1 MNVAHSPISAAAL
14 FPMQWMFRMEKKA
27 DFSQSSKAPK
37 PRCPG
42 VDRAARVPQI
52 SVLKWGIPW
61 YTPKILQ
68 IWGENHDQP
77 STLVEF
83 FPNIFRPTHSHPHL
97 QKSIFWPWESIEVST
112 ARSWPIRRVA
122 TGRPGSPAWTA
133 GRLDGRHHVDGI
145 MAGVLVP
152 WMMVLGSP
160 MDPAWIIWGV
170 P

>member
-1 MNVAHSPISAAAL
+1 MLHILP
-14 FPMQWMFRMEKKA
+14 KKA

-68 IWGENHDQP
+68 ILGENHDQP

-83 FPNIFRPTHSHPHL
+83 FPNIFRPTHSHLHL

-133 GRLDGRHHVDGI
+133 GRPPCGRHHGRRPCPVDDGFRVTHGSC
-145 MAGVLVP
+145 MDH
-152 WMMVLGSP
+152 LGGSIV
-160 MDPAWIIWGV
+160 MGV
-170 P
+170 PQDRWFISWKIQ